1 MNAKV
6 ELEYLL
12 VVDLLERM
20 GRDGLL
26 SDQELR
32 TAKALVEVKYRPAF
46 VCE

>member
-1 MNAKV
+1 MNTKM

-20 GRDGLL
+20 LRDGLL

-32 TAKALVEVKYRPAF
+32 TAKVLVEVKYRPAF
-46 VCE
+46 VCK

>member
-1 MNAKV
+1 MNTKA

-20 GRDGLL
+20 SRDGLL
-26 SDQELR
+26 SDRELK
-32 TAKALVEVKYRPAF
+32 TAKSLVEVKYRPVF